1 MSEPVVVNPQV
12 VNTLNVLNHATMDA
26 ATVLASGSGKAFQS
40 VAQSAAIAIQD
51 ATDALRNVSTIA
63 TTAAGVA
70 LAQYLATGEEKYAKV
85 LTETQAMMESA
96 TKDYGAIGLA
106 ATTIV
111 NGFPFGRVPPK

>member
-1 MSEPVVVNPQV
+1 MSEPMLVNAQV

-51 ATDALRNVSTIA
+51 ATDALRNASTIA

-70 LAQYLATGEEKYAKV
+70 LAQYMATGDEKYANA
-85 LTETQAMMESA
+85 LTKAQSLMTSA
-96 TKDYGAIGLA
+96 TTDYAAIGAA
-106 ATTIV
+106 ATVIV
-111 NGFPFGRVPPK
+111 QQFPFGKIPSK